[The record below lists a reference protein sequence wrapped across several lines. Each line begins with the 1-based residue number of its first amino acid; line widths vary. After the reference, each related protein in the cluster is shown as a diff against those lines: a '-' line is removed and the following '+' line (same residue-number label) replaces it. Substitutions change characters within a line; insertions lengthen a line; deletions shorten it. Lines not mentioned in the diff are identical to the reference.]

1 MTINSQEKLVKDL
14 CELAATLAWVDPESV
29 TPTTS
34 LSEIGV
40 DSLGSIELVAQVEAH
55 LGVMLPEKDIPH
67 LDTVNEIV
75 EYAASEQKKLSE
87 VAAG

>member
-1 MTINSQEKLVKDL
+1 MPLDRNEKLVEDL
-14 CELAATLAWVDPESV
+14 CRLAATLAWVDPECV

-55 LGVMLPEKDIPH
+55 LGVMLPEKDIPP

-75 EYAASEQKKLSE
+75 KYAESIQKELARE
-87 VAAG
+87 AT